1 MDSDNRKGKI
11 ALTVIG
17 AATLL
22 VAMTGATF
30 AYFSATSKT
39 TTQTVT
45 TSSLNLTVS
54 YNGEDSNVKN
64 IKPTTWAADAEGK
77 VAEANTTNKDIIKFP
92 FKVTGESS
100 SAGTYKVNLQ
110 TSIALNNGTVVE
122 EQGQDPVSLTGGE
135 ISDIKY
141 RLYKADGTP
150 VGAEQ
155 SFAETTNT
163 DIISNGAITANVA
176 LDDQYVL
183 YIYISKTEQP
193 QNKLQGINFTVTL
206 GGSASQA

>member
-30 AYFSATSKT
+30 AYFSAISKT

-64 IKPTTWAADAEGK
+64 IKPTTWANDVDGK
-77 VAEANTTNKDIIKFP
+77 VATANTTNKDIIKFP

-122 EQGQDPVSLTGGE
+122 EQGKDPVSLTGGE

-150 VGAEQ
+150 IGAEQ
-155 SFAETTNT
+155 SFAATTDT
-163 DIISNGAITANVA
+163 DIIDNGTINANVA